1 MPKFDVPEKVLVA
14 SEKIL
19 LRDLLESP
27 AFCYWAVSSLSNAV
41 QAARYGCE
49 DPTED
54 EEFLQFKIEKM
65 LNCIPTETK
74 RACFKETAVQV
85 SNNKNARAETAKRL
99 STQYRVVG

>member
-1 MPKFDVPEKVLVA
+1 MRKFDVPDKVLVA

-27 AFCYWAVSSLSNAV
+27 AFCYWAISCLSNGV
-41 QAARYGCE
+41 QAARHNCE

-65 LNCIPTETK
+65 LNTIPVEMR
-74 RACFKETAVQV
+74 RACYKETALQV
-85 SNNKNARAETAKRL
+85 SNNKNARIETAQRL
-99 STQYRVVG
+99 SAQYRVVG